1 MRNRACIIAITAA
14 GLTAITARTAPSYCH
29 WLASAHSFRET
40 FQTLDRTR
48 TALNPVERF
57 LFSIMLVNTK
67 AQPEEKGAANL
78 VHRAT

>member
-1 MRNRACIIAITAA
+1 MRNRAYIVGIVAA
-14 GLTAITARTAPSYCH
+14 GLMATAAHTAPSYCR

-57 LFSIMLVNTK
+57 LFSLMLANTK
-67 AQPEEKGAANL
+67 TQPEEKGAAAL
-78 VHRAT
+78 DRRTT